1 MNNPEQIPET
11 VQPGETLAAVQLCP
25 FGNFPGEKTMQVCDR
40 PAFEQLIA
48 DWRANGSK
56 EILMDF
62 EHQSEVERID
72 SDTRAAAWISN
83 LAIDDE
89 RGLVGDLKFTDQGA
103 EAVSNRR
110 LRFLSC
116 TWYTDKAG
124 RPMKLTTVGLTNKPN
139 IPVAPILNKEPVPGV
154 KNVEGKKGSEMD
166 IEKLKQALG
175 LPAEAT
181 EEQVLAAI
189 QEGQDAKAKAAE
201 LQANAEKA
209 ALEKEADEF
218 AEANAKKCNKE
229 VLKAQYI
236 ANKDVAKALVAGIP
250 DAPAA
255 PQKVLNKKDAKTPS
269 DREAVVLQ
277 RNKAIADYRAAHKCD
292 FNTAWTACR
301 TMNPELFN
309 D

>member
-1 MNNPEQIPET
+1 MKENEQLPET
-11 VQPGETLAAVQLCP
+11 VQPGETLPAVQLCP
-25 FGNFPGEKTMQVCDR
+25 FGNFPGEKSMQVCDR
-40 PAFEQLIA
+40 AAFEQLIS
-48 DWRANGSK
+48 DWRANGAK

-72 SDTRAAAWISN
+72 SDTSAAAWISN

-89 RGLVGDLKFTDQGA
+89 RGLVGDVKFTDQGA

-124 RPMKLTTVGLTNKPN
+124 RPTKMTTVALTNKPN
-139 IPVAPILNKEPVPGV
+139 IPVAPILNKGPVPGV
-154 KNVEGKKGSEMD
+154 KNVEGKKGSAMD
-166 IEKLKQALG
+166 IEKLKTALG

-189 QEGQDAKAKAAE
+189 KEGQDAKAKAAE
-201 LQANAEKA
+201 MQAKAEKA

-218 AEANAKKCNKE
+218 AEANAKKCNKD

-250 DAPAA
+250 DAPDV
-255 PQKVLNKKDAKTPS
+255 QRVLNKKTAKTPS
-269 DREAVVLQ
+269 AQKDVVLQ
-277 RNKAIADYRAAHKCD
+277 RNKAVADYRTAHKCD
-292 FNTAWTACR
+292 FNTAWCACR
-301 TMNPELFN
+301 SQNPELFA

>member
-1 MNNPEQIPET
+1 MNKNEQLPET
-11 VQPGETLAAVQLCP
+11 VQPGETLPAVQLCP
-25 FGNFPGEKTMQVCDR
+25 FGNFPGEKSMQVCDR
-40 PAFEQLIA
+40 AAFEQLIA
-48 DWRANGSK
+48 DWRANGAK

-89 RGLVGDLKFTDQGA
+89 RGLVGDVKFTDKGA

-124 RPMKLTTVGLTNKPN
+124 RPTKMTTVALTNKPN
-139 IPVAPILNKEPVPGV
+139 IPVAPILNKGPVQGV

-189 QEGQDAKAKAAE
+189 KEGQDAKAKAAE
-201 LQANAEKA
+201 LQAKAEKA

-218 AEANAKKCNKE
+218 AEANAKKCNKD

-236 ANKDVAKALVAGIP
+236 ANKVAKALVAGIP

-255 PQKVLNKKDAKTPS
+255 PQRVLNKQTASTPS
-269 DREAVVLQ
+269 AREEVVLQ
-277 RNKAIADYRAAHKCD
+277 RNKAVAEYRTAHKCD
-292 FNTAWTACR
+292 FNTAWCACR
-301 TMNPELFN
+301 SQNPELFA

>member
-1 MNNPEQIPET
+1 MNENEQLPET
-11 VQPGETLAAVQLCP
+11 IRPGDVIPAVQLCP
-25 FGNFPGEKTMQVCDR
+25 FGNFPGEKSMQVCDR
-40 PAFEQLIA
+40 QAFEQLIA
-48 DWRANGSK
+48 DWRANGAK

-83 LAIDDE
+83 LAVDDE
-89 RGLVGDLKFTDQGA
+89 RGLVGDVKFTDQGA

-116 TWYTDKAG
+116 TWYADKAG
-124 RPMKLTTVGLTNKPN
+124 RPTKMTTVALTNKPN

-154 KNVEGKKGSEMD
+154 KTVEEKKGSEMD

-181 EEQVLAAI
+181 EEQVLAAVK
-189 QEGQDAKAKAAE
+189 EGQDAKAKAAE
-201 LQANAEKA
+201 LKANAEKA
-209 ALEKEADEF
+209 ALEKEAEEF
-218 AEANAKKCNKE
+218 AEANAKKCNKA

-255 PQKVLNKKDAKTPS
+255 PQKLLNKSTAKTPTAQE
-269 DREAVVLQ
+269 DVVLQ
-277 RNKAIADYRAAHKCD
+277 RNKAVADYRTAHKCD
-292 FNTAWTACR
+292 FNTAWCACR
-301 TMNPELFN
+301 SQNPELFA

>member
-1 MNNPEQIPET
+1 MNENEQLPET
-11 VQPGETLAAVQLCP
+11 IKPGDVLPAVQLCP
-25 FGNFPGEKTMQVCDR
+25 FGNFPGEKSMQVCDR
-40 PAFEQLIA
+40 AAFEQLIA

-89 RGLVGDLKFTDQGA
+89 RGLVGDVKFTDQGA

-124 RPMKLTTVGLTNKPN
+124 RPTKMTTVALTNKPN

-154 KNVEGKKGSEMD
+154 KTVEEKKGSNMD

-189 QEGQDAKAKAAE
+189 QEGQDAKARAAE

-209 ALEKEADEF
+209 SLEKEADEF

-250 DAPAA
+250 DAPVA
-255 PQKVLNKKDAKTPS
+255 PQKVLNKKDAKTP
-269 DREAVVLQ
+269 DGKDGVVLQ
-277 RNKAIADYRAAHKCD
+277 RNKAVADSRAAHKCD

>member
-1 MNNPEQIPET
+1 MKENEQLPET
-11 VQPGETLAAVQLCP
+11 VQPGETLPAVQLCP
-25 FGNFPGEKTMQVCDR
+25 FGNFPGEKSMQVCDR
-40 PAFEQLIA
+40 AAFEQLIS
-48 DWRANGSK
+48 DWRANGAK

-89 RGLVGDLKFTDQGA
+89 RGLVGDVKFTDQGA

-124 RPMKLTTVGLTNKPN
+124 RPTKMTTVALTNKPN
-139 IPVAPILNKEPVPGV
+139 IPVAPILNKGPVPGV
-154 KNVEGKKGSEMD
+154 KNVEGKKGSAMD
-166 IEKLKQALG
+166 IEKLKTALG

-189 QEGQDAKAKAAE
+189 KEGQDAKAKAAE
-201 LQANAEKA
+201 MQAKAEKA

-218 AEANAKKCNKE
+218 AEANAKKCNKD

-250 DAPAA
+250 DAPDV
-255 PQKVLNKKDAKTPS
+255 QRVLNKKTAKTPS
-269 DREAVVLQ
+269 AQKDVVLQ
-277 RNKAIADYRAAHKCD
+277 RNKAVADYRTAHKCD
-292 FNTAWTACR
+292 FNTAWCACR
-301 TMNPELFN
+301 SQNPELFA

>member
-1 MNNPEQIPET
+1 MNKNEQLPET
-11 VQPGETLAAVQLCP
+11 VQPGETLPAVQLCP
-25 FGNFPGEKTMQVCDR
+25 FGNFPGEKSMQVCDR
-40 PAFEQLIA
+40 QAFEQLIA
-48 DWRANGSK
+48 DWRANGAK

-83 LAIDDE
+83 LAVDDK
-89 RGLVGDLKFTDQGA
+89 RGLVGDVKFTDQGA

-116 TWYTDKAG
+116 TWYADKAG
-124 RPMKLTTVGLTNKPN
+124 RPTKMTTVALTNKPN

-154 KNVEGKKGSEMD
+154 KTVEEKKGSEMD

-181 EEQVLAAI
+181 EEQVLAAVK
-189 QEGQDAKAKAAE
+189 EGQDAKAKAAA

-209 ALEKEADEF
+209 ALEKEAEEF
-218 AEANAKKCNKE
+218 AEANAKKCNKA
-229 VLKAQYI
+229 VLKTQYI

-250 DAPAA
+250 DAPSA
-255 PQKVLNKKDAKTPS
+255 PQKLLNKSTAKTPTAKE
-269 DREAVVLQ
+269 DVALQ
-277 RNKAIADYRAAHKCD
+277 RNKAVADYRTAHKCD
-292 FNTAWTACR
+292 FNTAWCACR
-301 TMNPELFN
+301 SQNPELFA

>member
-1 MNNPEQIPET
+1 MNENEQLPET
-11 VQPGETLAAVQLCP
+11 IRPGDVIPAVQLCP
-25 FGNFPGEKTMQVCDR
+25 FGNFPGEKSMQVCDR
-40 PAFEQLIA
+40 QAFEQLIA
-48 DWRANGSK
+48 DWRANGAK

-83 LAIDDE
+83 LAVDDK
-89 RGLVGDLKFTDQGA
+89 RGLVGDVKFTDQGA

-116 TWYTDKAG
+116 TWYADKAG
-124 RPMKLTTVGLTNKPN
+124 RPTKMTTVALTNKPN

-154 KNVEGKKGSEMD
+154 KTVEEKKGSEMD

-181 EEQVLAAI
+181 EEQVLAAVK
-189 QEGQDAKAKAAE
+189 EGQDAKAKAAA

-209 ALEKEADEF
+209 ALEKEAEEF
-218 AEANAKKCNKE
+218 AEANAKKCNKA

-255 PQKVLNKKDAKTPS
+255 PQKILNKSTAKTPTAQE
-269 DREAVVLQ
+269 DVALQ
-277 RNKAIADYRAAHKCD
+277 RNKAVADYRTAHKCD
-292 FNTAWTACR
+292 FNTAWCACR
-301 TMNPELFN
+301 SQNPELFA

>member
-1 MNNPEQIPET
+1 MNKNEQLPET
-11 VQPGETLAAVQLCP
+11 VQPGETLPAVQLCP
-25 FGNFPGEKTMQVCDR
+25 FGNFPGEKSMQVCDR
-40 PAFEQLIA
+40 AAFEQLIA
-48 DWRANGSK
+48 DWRANGAK

-89 RGLVGDLKFTDQGA
+89 RGLVGDVKFTDQGA

-124 RPMKLTTVGLTNKPN
+124 RPTKMTTVALTNKPN
-139 IPVAPILNKEPVPGV
+139 IPVAPILNKGPVQGV

-189 QEGQDAKAKAAE
+189 KEGQDAKAKAAE
-201 LQANAEKA
+201 LQAKAEKA

-218 AEANAKKCNKE
+218 AEANAKKCNKD

-255 PQKVLNKKDAKTPS
+255 PQRVLNKQTASTPS
-269 DREAVVLQ
+269 AREEVVLQ
-277 RNKAIADYRAAHKCD
+277 RNKAVAEYRTAHKCD
-292 FNTAWTACR
+292 FNTAWCACR
-301 TMNPELFN
+301 SQNPELFA

>member
-1 MNNPEQIPET
+1 MNKNEQLPET
-11 VQPGETLAAVQLCP
+11 VQPGETLPAVQLCP
-25 FGNFPGEKTMQVCDR
+25 FGNFPGEKSMQVCDR
-40 PAFEQLIA
+40 AAFEQLIA
-48 DWRANGSK
+48 DWRANGAK

-72 SDTRAAAWISN
+72 SNTTAAAWISN

-89 RGLVGDLKFTDQGA
+89 RGLVGDVKFTDQGA

-124 RPMKLTTVGLTNKPN
+124 RPTKMTTVALTNKPN
-139 IPVAPILNKEPVPGV
+139 IPVAPILNKGPVPGV
-154 KNVEGKKGSEMD
+154 KNVEGKKGSAMD

-189 QEGQDAKAKAAE
+189 KEGQDAKAKAAE
-201 LQANAEKA
+201 LQAKAEKA
-209 ALEKEADEF
+209 ALEKEAEEF
-218 AEANAKKCNKE
+218 AEANAKKCNKD

-255 PQKVLNKKDAKTPS
+255 PQRVLNKQTASTPS
-269 DREAVVLQ
+269 AREEVVLQ
-277 RNKAIADYRAAHKCD
+277 RNKAVAEYRTAHKCD
-292 FNTAWTACR
+292 FNTAWCACR
-301 TMNPELFN
+301 SQNPELFA

>member
-1 MNNPEQIPET
+1 MNENEQLPET
-11 VQPGETLAAVQLCP
+11 IRPGDVIHAVQLCP
-25 FGNFPGEKTMQVCDR
+25 FGNFPGEKSMQVCDR
-40 PAFEQLIA
+40 QAFEQLIA
-48 DWRANGSK
+48 DWRANGAK

-83 LAIDDE
+83 LAVDDK
-89 RGLVGDLKFTDQGA
+89 RGLVGDVKFTDQGA

-116 TWYTDKAG
+116 TWYTDAAG
-124 RPMKLTTVGLTNKPN
+124 RPTKMTTVALTNKPN

-154 KNVEGKKGSEMD
+154 KTVEEKKGSEMD

-181 EEQVLAAI
+181 EEQVLAAVK
-189 QEGQDAKAKAAE
+189 EGQDAKAKAAE
-201 LQANAEKA
+201 LQAKAEKA
-209 ALEKEADEF
+209 ALEKEAEEF
-218 AEANAKKCNKE
+218 AEANAKKCNKA

-250 DAPAA
+250 DAPSA
-255 PQKVLNKKDAKTPS
+255 PQKLLNKSTAKTPTAQE
-269 DREAVVLQ
+269 DVALQ
-277 RNKAIADYRAAHKCD
+277 RNKAVADYRTAHKCD
-292 FNTAWTACR
+292 FNTAWCACR
-301 TMNPELFN
+301 SQNPELFA

>member
-1 MNNPEQIPET
+1 MKENEQLPET
-11 VQPGETLAAVQLCP
+11 VQPGETLPAVQLCP
-25 FGNFPGEKTMQVCDR
+25 FGNFPGEKSMQVCDR
-40 PAFEQLIA
+40 AAFEQLIA
-48 DWRANGSK
+48 DWRANGAK

-89 RGLVGDLKFTDQGA
+89 RGLVGDVKFTDQGA

-116 TWYTDKAG
+116 TWYTDKQG
-124 RPMKLTTVGLTNKPN
+124 RPMKMTTVALTNKPN
-139 IPVAPILNKEPVPGV
+139 IPVAPILNKGPVQGV

-189 QEGQDAKAKAAE
+189 KEGQDAKAKAAE
-201 LQANAEKA
+201 LQAKAEKA

-218 AEANAKKCNKE
+218 AEANAKKCNKD

-236 ANKDVAKALVAGIP
+236 ANKDVAKAIVAGIP

-255 PQKVLNKKDAKTPS
+255 PQRVLNKQTASTPS
-269 DREAVVLQ
+269 AREEVVLQ
-277 RNKAIADYRAAHKCD
+277 RNKAVAEYRTAHKCD

-301 TMNPELFN
+301 SQNPELFA